1 MYCARC
7 RKVIA
12 KHEPRIWAVLPGGT
26 KPLPTC
32 YDDRLC
38 EVRKMPIVV
47 IPAPVKPVIAFIFQR
62 PTFVRI
68 RNKIRGWG
76 KYRRRYEFY
85 GRITSE

>member
-12 KHEPRIWAVLPGGT
+12 KHEPRIWAVLPGGS

-32 YDDRLC
+32 YDDWLC
-38 EVRKMPIVV
+38 EVRKMPIV
-47 IPAPVKPVIAFIFQR
+47 IPAKPVIAFISR
-62 PTFVRI
+62 VPRFVRV

-85 GRITSE
+85 GRLTSG